1 MGRYRSAAR
10 WLRTPA
16 VVHARRSSSELVEP
30 VPHSAVYIPGDG
42 SRCRSKLIMN
52 AMWLVSPG
60 VSWHFSLQT
69 PTPLLPHPLLSQFS
83 SLTSSSNQERVQF
96 QPSEKDGAL
105 VRTLTVCVRVCMC
118 VFVCVCVCVCMYLLL
133 CAFVCVRVY
142 MCVCVRACVCVCV
155 RAYAYSVL
163 CFNICVVCGHCVQQ
177 LAVFAKEQSELSH
190 SLSFPALTLYRGL

>member
-105 VRTLTVCVRVCMC
+105 VRTLTVCVRVCVC
-118 VFVCVCVCVCMYLLL
+118 VFVCVCVCVCACTYYCVLL
-133 CAFVCVRVY
+133 
-142 MCVCVRACVCVCV
+142 CVCVCICACVCVLACVCVCV
-155 RAYAYSVL
+155 LMHTVSCVLIYA
-163 CFNICVVCGHCVQQ
+163 
-177 LAVFAKEQSELSH
+177 
-190 SLSFPALTLYRGL
+190 